1 MILLD
6 VKCDQI
12 IDLLDVMVNSRMVQ
26 NGLSGNHKLR
36 HGPFYQG
43 NVESNV
49 TIFLSIESTDWVRG
63 WMNDIW
69 SSNTGQTRNALDY
82 KRDIFITNKVDMK
95 FTNSYP
101 KNWTLH
107 EDKIELEFTCDYH
120 EIGGNFPELKQ
131 IYRDKK
137 IDQILN

>member
-6 VKCDQI
+6 VKYGQI
-12 IDLLDVMVNSRMVQ
+12 IDLLDVKVNSWMVQ
-26 NGLSGNHKLR
+26 NGLSRNQ
-36 HGPFYQG
+36 YQG
-43 NVESNV
+43 HVESNI
-49 TIFLSIESTDWVRG
+49 TIFLSIESIDWVRD
-63 WMNDIW
+63 WVSDVC
-69 SSNTGQTRNALDY
+69 SSSTGQVRNARDY

-95 FTNSYP
+95 FINSYP

-107 EDKIELEFTCDYH
+107 QDKIELEFTCDMH

>member
-6 VKCDQI
+6 VKYDQI
-12 IDLLDVMVNSRMVQ
+12 INLLDVRVNSLIDQ
-26 NGLSGNHKLR
+26 NGLSRNHKLR

-49 TIFLSIESTDWVRG
+49 TIFLNIEYIDWIRDWVS
-63 WMNDIW
+63 DVW
-69 SSNTGQTRNALDY
+69 SSSTGQLRNASNY

-95 FTNSYP
+95 FVNSYP

-107 EDKIELEFTCDYH
+107 EDKIELEFTCDMH
-120 EIGGNFPELKQ
+120 EIGGNFLELKQ